1 MADKLKSA
9 AEKPTN
15 DTADIR
21 AQRNMSDKTIG
32 VMLVDDHAVVR
43 MGFRLLLE
51 GSRDIVVLGEADSGE
66 EAVRQFAELKPDVMV
81 MDISMPGIGGLEA
94 IERILAKEPAT
105 RILVLSAHEDAMH
118 ARRVLKA
125 GAAGYLTK
133 RSAAEELIRAIGL
146 VHQGKTYLEP
156 GIAQQMA
163 MEQLSGERNPVDTL
177 SEKEFKVF
185 LALAKGQSVQD
196 IADVMSLSP
205 RTVGTHLYNIK
216 QKLGASNSAEL
227 AIIAMRAGLIE
238 T

>member
-1 MADKLKSA
+1 MADKIKNA
-9 AEKPTN
+9 
-15 DTADIR
+15 TADTSADTTAGKSGKTR
-21 AQRNMSDKTIG
+21 SDKTIG

-51 GSRDIVVLGEADSGE
+51 GSSDITVLGEAESGE
-66 EAVRQFAELKPDVMV
+66 EAVRSFADLKPDVMV

-94 IERILAKEPAT
+94 IERILAKEPSI

-133 RSAAEELIRAIGL
+133 RSAAEELIHAIAL
-146 VHQGKTYLEP
+146 IHQGKTYLEP

-163 MEQLSGERNPVDTL
+163 MQQLSGERNPVDTL

-185 LALAKGQSVQD
+185 LALAKGKSVQD

-227 AIIAMRAGLIE
+227 AIIAIRAGLIDP
-238 T
+238 

>member
-1 MADKLKSA
+1 MANGA
-9 AEKPTN
+9 IN
-15 DTADIR
+15 
-21 AQRNMSDKTIG
+21 

-51 GSRDIVVLGEADSGE
+51 GSSDIKVVGEAESGE
-66 EAVRQFAELKPDVMV
+66 EACRRFPELKPDVVV

-94 IERILAKEPAT
+94 IDRILAREPSA

-133 RSAAEELIRAIGL
+133 RSAAEALMQAIRQ
-146 VHQGKTYLEP
+146 VQQGKTFLEP
-156 GIAQQMA
+156 EIAQQMA
-163 MEQLSGERNPVDTL
+163 MQQVNGERNPLDML

-185 LALAKGQSVQD
+185 LALAKGQSVAE
-196 IADVMSLSP
+196 IAEIMSLSP
-205 RTVGTHLYNIK
+205 RTIGTHLYNIK

-227 AIIAMRAGLIE
+227 AIIAIRAGLIDP
-238 T
+238 

>member
-1 MADKLKSA
+1 MSSKA
-9 AEKPTN
+9 AGGG
-15 DTADIR
+15 
-21 AQRNMSDKTIG
+21 IG

-51 GSRDIVVLGEADSGE
+51 GSADIKVVAEADSGE
-66 EAVRQFAELKPDVMV
+66 DACRKFPEFRPDVVV

-94 IERILAKEPAT
+94 IDRILAREPAA

-133 RSAAEELIRAIGL
+133 RSAAEALMQAIRQ
-146 VHQGKTYLEP
+146 VHQGKTFLEP
-156 GIAQQMA
+156 EIAQQMA
-163 MEQLSGERNPVDTL
+163 VQQVNGERNPLDML

-185 LALAKGQSVQD
+185 LALAKGQSVAE

-205 RTVGTHLYNIK
+205 RTIGTHLYNIK

-227 AIIAMRAGLIE
+227 AIIAIRAGLIE
-238 T
+238 P